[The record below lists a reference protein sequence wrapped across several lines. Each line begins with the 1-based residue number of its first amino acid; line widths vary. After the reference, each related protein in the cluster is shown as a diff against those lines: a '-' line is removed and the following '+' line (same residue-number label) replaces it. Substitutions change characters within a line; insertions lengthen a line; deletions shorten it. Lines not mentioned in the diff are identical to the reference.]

1 MRGPLT
7 TTSPHWRSPTLCPML
22 TEPPTPLHLPDMR
35 ELAGRLTKAR
45 AFEFAIIAL
54 IVANGVLLGLETSP
68 RILDHAGDW
77 LHFGERF
84 ILWVFVAEA
93 SLKIF
98 AVSPKVDRYFRDGW
112 NLFDFTIVVLAFI
125 PAVGPFAIV
134 ARLAR
139 LARILRL
146 VSALPELRLIVTTM
160 VRSIP
165 GMLNIVVLI
174 SIVAYIYAIIGYQ
187 IFHEHDPEH
196 WRNLG
201 ISLLSL
207 FRVITLEDW
216 TDIMYTAMELHPWAW
231 LYFVSFVV
239 LASFVVINLF
249 IAVVINNLNN
259 VKEERLRAIQQP
271 KSADA
276 LISELRATQD
286 SLRRLED
293 ELHQR
298 RRPDGTLADPP

>member
-1 MRGPLT
+1 
-7 TTSPHWRSPTLCPML
+7 
-22 TEPPTPLHLPDMR
+22 MR
-35 ELAGRLTKAR
+35 ELAERLTKAR
-45 AFEFAIIAL
+45 AFEFGIIAL

-68 RILDHAGDW
+68 RILDSAGDW

-93 SLKIF
+93 ALKIF
-98 AVSPKVDRYFRDGW
+98 AVSPKVDRYFRDSW
-112 NLFDFTIVVLAFI
+112 NLFDFTIVVLAFV
-125 PAVGPFAIV
+125 PAVGTFAIV
-134 ARLAR
+134 GRLAR

-187 IFHEHDPEH
+187 MFHEHDPEH

-276 LISELRATQD
+276 LITELRATQD